1 MFHYVLGSGCYNQI
15 RGLYQINKK
24 GGNTV
29 PDNEIL
35 IKIIQDNFNNF
46 RQDMNNRFDKFEK
59 KIEKIEEKLEDV
71 VTSEDCKKN
80 RKFCIE
86 NLQLKRSEMSIRKIT
101 AIGGVV
107 TGTIAASSVI
117 VIAILKIFFPI

>member
-1 MFHYVLGSGCYNQI
+1 MFQSPATVDINQI
-15 RGLYQINKK
+15 RGLYQIKK
-24 GGNTV
+24 GVIQV

-35 IKIIQDNFNNF
+35 IKIIQDNFNHL
-46 RQDMNNRFDKFEK
+46 REDMNQKLNRIDNKFDS
-59 KIEKIEEKLEDV
+59 IEDKLDELITV
-71 VTSEDCKKN
+71 EDCKKN

-86 NLQLKRSEMSIRKIT
+86 NLQLKRSEMSIKTIT

-107 TGTIAASSVI
+107 TGTIAASSAI

>member
-1 MFHYVLGSGCYNQI
+1 
-15 RGLYQINKK
+15 
-24 GGNTV
+24 V

-46 RQDMNNRFDKFEK
+46 RQDMNDRFDRFEN

-71 VTSEDCKKN
+71 VNAEDCKKN

-86 NLQLKRSEMSIRKIT
+86 SLQLKKSEMSIKTIT

-107 TGTIAASSVI
+107 TGTIAASSAI

>member
-1 MFHYVLGSGCYNQI
+1 
-15 RGLYQINKK
+15 
-24 GGNTV
+24 V

>member
-1 MFHYVLGSGCYNQI
+1 M
-15 RGLYQINKK
+15 
-24 GGNTV
+24 

-46 RQDMNNRFDKFEK
+46 RQDMNNRFDKF
-59 KIEKIEEKLEDV
+59 EEKLEDV